1 MNIKCNQFEAWLTRF
16 GLFFAVMIIFWS
28 PFSGSTRP
36 PTLLLAILGLV
47 YLVVYKTQLF
57 KALAVRRWT
66 WLFLLLWIPLWTSG
80 INSYDVKAT
89 LSAIAWFPLLY
100 LAGIALVQALTHTQS
115 RIWLAQAMV
124 TIVGIWFVDSTVQYC
139 LGRDLIG
146 VPMSIDGRVTGLFT
160 DLHQGLIV
168 LAVLPIAYYCLL
180 DSQKPIATY
189 LLLIAAGLMMA
200 LAGARNYVY
209 VLVLIIFGIIFY
221 QKLNPKRVIALLG
234 VPVLVTLIAFGLSRQ
249 LIQMKIEHTE
259 KIQQA
264 STTTYQKINNALSYR
279 LNIWE
284 TGYQMFLSSPVTGI
298 GSKNFKRAYPEFTS
312 RPEDPFAKTGIHA
325 HNIYVELLAETGLVG
340 FAGLLA
346 VMTLCFRWY
355 QQSPDKNKKMAWPFA
370 LSLMAIFFPINT
382 TAPIMVPW
390 WFPVLLL
397 LVCGFIASLEDKA

>member
-1 MNIKCNQFEAWLTRF
+1 
-16 GLFFAVMIIFWS
+16 
-28 PFSGSTRP
+28 
-36 PTLLLAILGLV
+36 
-47 YLVVYKTQLF
+47 
-57 KALAVRRWT
+57 
-66 WLFLLLWIPLWTSG
+66 
-80 INSYDVKAT
+80 
-89 LSAIAWFPLLY
+89 
-100 LAGIALVQALTHTQS
+100 
-115 RIWLAQAMV
+115 MV